1 MHSYINQ
8 TCKEV
13 AMVSSGK
20 IKVLSVVCSLALL
33 LGACLLNGCVSPS
46 ESGYA
51 KTEVTHTQGVSVE
64 QAQAVRYDGPQARIT
79 VGDFQVKA
87 AKAPGEIGDGLRE
100 MLVTSLFNTNHFIVL
115 ERQAIKDILLEQDLG
130 ASGRVIGETA
140 APTGKL
146 EGAEL
151 MVYGVVS
158 EFEMD
163 ASGSGISLG
172 ISSLPF
178 NIGAGSKNC
187 HMAIDLRVVDTSPG
201 RIVFA
206 ARSKGQASDYN
217 IKLGAN
223 IKAGN
228 TRMPVSLGSFKNT
241 PMEKAIRACIDR
253 SVEYLVTKTPPKYYR
268 H

>member
-1 MHSYINQ
+1 
-8 TCKEV
+8 
-13 AMVSSGK
+13 MVTAGK
-20 IKVLSVVCSLALL
+20 IKLLRVMGSLALV
-33 LGACLLNGCVSPS
+33 LGCFLQNGCVSSS
-46 ESGYA
+46 ETGSA
-51 KTEVTHTQGVSVE
+51 KAEVTSTQGVSVE
-64 QAQAVRYDGPQARIT
+64 QAQAVKYDGPQARIA

-100 MLVTSLFNTNHFIVL
+100 MLITSLFNTNHFIVI

-130 ASGRVIGETA
+130 ASGRVINKTA

-172 ISSLPF
+172 LSSLPF
-178 NIGAGSKNC
+178 SLGGGVKNC
-187 HMAIDLRVVDTSPG
+187 HMAIDLRVVDTSSG

-206 ARSKGQASDYN
+206 ARSKGKASDTN
-217 IKLGAN
+217 IRLGAN

-228 TRMPVSLGSFKNT
+228 TRMPLSLGSYKNT
-241 PMEKAIRACIDR
+241 PMEKAIRACIER
-253 SVEYLVTKTPPKYYR
+253 SVEYLVSKTPPKYYR

>member
-1 MHSYINQ
+1 
-8 TCKEV
+8 
-13 AMVSSGK
+13 
-20 IKVLSVVCSLALL
+20 
-33 LGACLLNGCVSPS
+33 
-46 ESGYA
+46 
-51 KTEVTHTQGVSVE
+51 
-64 QAQAVRYDGPQARIT
+64 
-79 VGDFQVKA
+79 
-87 AKAPGEIGDGLRE
+87 